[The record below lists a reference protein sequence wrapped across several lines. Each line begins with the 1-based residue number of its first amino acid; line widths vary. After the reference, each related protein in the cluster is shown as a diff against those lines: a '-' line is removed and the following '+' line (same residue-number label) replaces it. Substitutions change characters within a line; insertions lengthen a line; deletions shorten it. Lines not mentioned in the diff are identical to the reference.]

1 MSSTD
6 AGDGDYEFV
15 SNSTVT
21 FLPGALA
28 SSVRLRA
35 LDDAVKEPDETYSFS
50 LPIADSGEVDVIFG
64 APSSAQVTITDPTCE
79 YNCVPMYSIQTHT
92 NYKYTYTYV
101 VVVGV
106 LTKCL
111 LSDTVHMCS
120 IITSLLHCSAI
131 SISFEEANYQLIE
144 GGDVRV
150 TLIANGTYILPFTVN
165 ITTTPGSAQGEL
177 ATSHHTTQHST
188 TSLIYNAR

>member
-1 MSSTD
+1 MTNNYSITVQALSSTD
-6 AGDGDYEFV
+6 AGDDDYEFV

-21 FLPGALA
+21 FLPGALT

-50 LPIADSGEVDVIFG
+50 LSVADSGGVDVIVG

-79 YNCVPMYSIQTHT
+79 YNCVPMYSVYTHN

-111 LSDTVHMCS
+111 LSDTVRMYVHISKSVVIPSVSNMKLRNC
-120 IITSLLHCSAI
+120 TCTVYVSLC
-131 SISFEEANYQLIE
+131 
-144 GGDVRV
+144 D
-150 TLIANGTYILPFTVN
+150 
-165 ITTTPGSAQGEL
+165 
-177 ATSHHTTQHST
+177 
-188 TSLIYNAR
+188 

>member
-6 AGDGDYEFV
+6 AGDDDYEFV

-50 LPIADSGEVDVIFG
+50 LSVADSGGVDVIDR

-79 YNCVPMYSIQTHT
+79 YNCVPNSIYTHT
-92 NYKYTYTYV
+92 NYKYIRIR
-101 VVVGV
+101 
-106 LTKCL
+106 
-111 LSDTVHMCS
+111 MWWW
-120 IITSLLHCSAI
+120 
-131 SISFEEANYQLIE
+131 
-144 GGDVRV
+144 
-150 TLIANGTYILPFTVN
+150 
-165 ITTTPGSAQGEL
+165 
-177 ATSHHTTQHST
+177 
-188 TSLIYNAR
+188 